1 MQPPLISSAGPQW
14 FSPASQLGCSDL
26 DELAISATST
36 AALSHGSANC
46 GLGWRTIE
54 TVFSKWRQRLASLI
68 SSALF
73 LGFLWV
79 LFKQMIVVTWIT
91 IPWWGFILLLILF
104 FVFIETLVSRTL
116 GAKEPAKRAQESV
129 QSGVKQASTAVSEA
143 GQDSL
148 DAVKARLEKF
158 NKPKG

>member
-1 MQPPLISSAGPQW
+1 
-14 FSPASQLGCSDL
+14 
-26 DELAISATST
+26 
-36 AALSHGSANC
+36 
-46 GLGWRTIE
+46 
-54 TVFSKWRQRLASLI
+54 VFSKWRQRLASLI

-79 LFKQMIVVTWIT
+79 LFKKMIVVTWIT

-104 FVFIETLVSRTL
+104 FVFIETVGSRTL
-116 GAKEPAKRAQESV
+116 GAKEPAQRAQESI
-129 QSGVKQASTAVSEA
+129 QSSVKQASEAVTEA

>member
-1 MQPPLISSAGPQW
+1 LRQYG
-14 FSPASQLGCSDL
+14 SQL
-26 DELAISATST
+26 AP
-36 AALSHGSANC
+36 ANPRFSS
-46 GLGWRTIE
+46 GGFGWRTINR
-54 TVFSKWRQRLASLI
+54 VFSKWRQRLASLV

-79 LFKQMIVVTWIT
+79 LFKKMIVVTWIT

-104 FVFIETLVSRTL
+104 FFFIETVVSRTL
-116 GAKEPAKRAQESV
+116 GAKEPAKRAQESIH
-129 QSGVKQASTAVSEA
+129 SGVKQASSAVTDA
-143 GQDSL
+143 GQESL